1 MISAILIAISPFTLP
16 SSISIPIPSTPLA
29 TLPLPPMTSITTQWP
44 NPHST
49 SWETAP
55 TAATSTAS
63 PSPPLACSLSY
74 RTEYTDPIS
83 SPPSRPSSPS
93 PPLPTT
99 SNPCQI
105 FSITSP
111 KVPTFTSLGVDGAFD
126 HVAVSC
132 DHDPVDVTSS
142 STLPFSSR
150 SFPFP
155 PCFKY
160 VVVMVTVVV
169 AARTPAMGQSFLTKR
184 RSIADRGGLSG
195 VLQIG
200 MLQLQIW
207 RWLQRQ
213 QIKSYQ
219 GIGNVSQMGIGSN
232 GEMDGVC

>member
-1 MISAILIAISPFTLP
+1 MAEPALHILGDSPHCRYLHCLSLSTIGMLPVLPHRIHRPNIISSFPALIAIS
-16 SSISIPIPSTPLA
+16 
-29 TLPLPPMTSITTQWP
+29 
-44 NPHST
+44 
-49 SWETAP
+49 TA
-55 TAATSTAS
+55 
-63 PSPPLACSLSY
+63 
-74 RTEYTDPIS
+74 
-83 SPPSRPSSPS
+83 
-93 PPLPTT
+93 PTT